1 MTEERD
7 QKLAE
12 IDQEMKNELQFCW
25 DYPEDHYYY
34 CIKHNLNPEK
44 NKKNG
49 QLLLN
54 MNAPIKKAEKLT
66 ILYSSLM
73 L

>member
-34 CIKHNLNPEK
+34 CIKHNLIPEK
-44 NKKNG
+44 ELKKIE
-49 QLLLN
+49 QQ
-54 MNAPIKKAEKLT
+54 AQEK
-66 ILYSSLM
+66 
-73 L
+73 